1 MTLPV
6 PIENYLVLAGALF
19 TIGVLGVITARNMI
33 VILMSVELMLNAGNL
48 LLIAF
53 SRVHGD
59 MGGQLMVFFVLVVA
73 AAEAAVGL
81 SILVAVYRRKG
92 SVDVDRL
99 NVLKG

>member
-1 MTLPV
+1 MLPV
-6 PIENYLVLAGALF
+6 PVENYLVLAGLLF
-19 TIGVLGVITARNMI
+19 CIGVLGVIIARNVI
-33 VILMSVELMLNAGNL
+33 VILMGVELMLNAGNL
-48 LLIAF
+48 LLVTF

-59 MGGQLMVFFVLVVA
+59 MGGQLMVFFVLTVA

-99 NVLKG
+99 NLLKG